1 VCVSPRVPF
10 PQYLEH
16 MRILVVE
23 DNEKLAQSLRKG
35 LQQEGY
41 AVDTASDGLEGQ
53 HLIDAIRDGYDL
65 VVLDIMLPGRDGI
78 TVCRNVRT
86 ARNPVPILMLTARDG
101 VRDRVDGLDAGADDY
116 LVKPFSFE
124 ELSARVRALLRRP
137 RNRGEI
143 VLRAAGVE
151 LNPATREVSV
161 RGRPV
166 ELTAKEF
173 ALLELLM
180 RHPRQVLSRE
190 QITSNLWDRD
200 FDGASNVVEVHVKNV
215 RKKLM
220 KAGQDEPIETLRGA
234 GYRLKG

>member
-1 VCVSPRVPF
+1 GGTEIGNCVARQMCAAPRAPF

-23 DNEKLAQSLRKG
+23 DNDKLAQSLKKG

-78 TVCRNVRT
+78 TVCRNLRA

-101 VRDRVDGLDAGADDY
+101 AKDRVDGLDAGADDY

-137 RNRGEI
+137 RNRGET

-161 RGRPV
+161 RGRLV

-215 RKKLM
+215 
-220 KAGQDEPIETLRGA
+220 
-234 GYRLKG
+234 

>member
-1 VCVSPRVPF
+1 
-10 PQYLEH
+10 

-151 LNPATREVSV
+151 LNPATR
-161 RGRPV
+161 
-166 ELTAKEF
+166 
-173 ALLELLM
+173 
-180 RHPRQVLSRE
+180 
-190 QITSNLWDRD
+190 
-200 FDGASNVVEVHVKNV
+200 
-215 RKKLM
+215 
-220 KAGQDEPIETLRGA
+220 
-234 GYRLKG
+234 

>member
-1 VCVSPRVPF
+1 
-10 PQYLEH
+10 

>member
-1 VCVSPRVPF
+1 
-10 PQYLEH
+10 
-16 MRILVVE
+16 
-23 DNEKLAQSLRKG
+23 
-35 LQQEGY
+35 
-41 AVDTASDGLEGQ
+41 
-53 HLIDAIRDGYDL
+53 
-65 VVLDIMLPGRDGI
+65 
-78 TVCRNVRT
+78 
-86 ARNPVPILMLTARDG
+86 
-101 VRDRVDGLDAGADDY
+101 
-116 LVKPFSFE
+116 
-124 ELSARVRALLRRP
+124 
-137 RNRGEI
+137 
-143 VLRAAGVE
+143 
-151 LNPATREVSV
+151 V

>member
-1 VCVSPRVPF
+1 
-10 PQYLEH
+10 
-16 MRILVVE
+16 MRILVIE
-23 DNEKLAQSLRKG
+23 DNDKLAQSLKKG

-41 AVDTASDGLEGQ
+41 AVDTSSDGLEGQ

-65 VVLDIMLPGRDGI
+65 VILDIMLPGRDGI
-78 TVCRNVRT
+78 AVCRNVR
-86 ARNPVPILMLTARDG
+86 ARRNPVPILMLTARDG
-101 VRDRVDGLDAGADDY
+101 VKDRVDGLDAGADDY

-124 ELSARVRALLRRP
+124 ELSARGRALLRRP
-137 RNRGEI
+137 PNRGET

-161 RGRPV
+161 RGRLV

-173 ALLELLM
+173 SLLELLM

-190 QITSNLWDRD
+190 QITSNLWDRE

-220 KAGQDEPIETLRGA
+220 KAGHDGSIETLRGV